1 MTFGEHLRRRATRGG
16 VEAADRR
23 RRFNAARRR
32 GRRASCPGRLRSAAR
47 AADAPPAIRRVMH
60 DAEPGTEP
68 TTYQSAASVVAPSLA
83 SRRSISSRWSKCLQR
98 LDPETGR
105 VTAAHVR
112 AMPAGWRG
120 AAGGHRPRVERAWCA
135 VPVAGRSGTQPQPL
149 GWDVVGT
156 NGGGDAG
163 LSALYRSGVW
173 NRRQTTD
180 RTGRSTVV
188 GGCVVSTAV
197 THPALVSEADF
208 VAAQRVKADSTSS
221 ATPVGSTPESRRIAS
236 FSACS
241 CRAGWG
247 RGRLPRART
256 IGGRA
261 RRAGRAPVATG

>member
-1 MTFGEHLRRRATRGG
+1 MPRADAVDAPAARGG
-16 VEAADRR
+16 SALPRVRR
-23 RRFNAARRR
+23 MRR
-32 GRRASCPGRLRSAAR
+32 PRSAASCTTQS
-47 AADAPPAIRRVMH
+47 
-60 DAEPGTEP
+60 PGP
-68 TTYQSAASVVAPSLA
+68 
-83 SRRSISSRWSKCLQR
+83 SRRRISQQRPWSRRAWPADGRSR
-98 LDPETGR
+98 LGGANACSGWTRRRGR